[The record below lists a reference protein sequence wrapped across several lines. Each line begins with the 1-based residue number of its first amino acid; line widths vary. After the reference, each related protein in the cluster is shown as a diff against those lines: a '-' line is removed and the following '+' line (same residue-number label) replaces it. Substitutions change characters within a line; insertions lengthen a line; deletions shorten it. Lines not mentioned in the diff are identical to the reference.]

1 MGVVLCGIGSGIDFD
16 CNSKKKISGVKKVW
30 LFNVDLLESPI
41 DPNGTGY
48 VTGLEFTGYDGLYLF
63 DAGKFSHSA
72 LSTINVQ
79 AESGAVS
86 YLQSVILRLVADS
99 PTELSTLADMMV
111 STLGAIVLTNNNQF
125 RIYGA
130 ENGLAATEGVVEP
143 TGRAQGEDTSTN
155 ITLTGQE
162 RLPFRLLL
170 VTDFATTLSYVQALQ
185 I

>member
-1 MGVVLCGIGSGIDFD
+1 MGIVLCGIGSGIDFD
-16 CNSKKKISGVKKVW
+16 CNSKKKVSGVKKVW
-30 LFNVDLLESPI
+30 LFNLDLLNAPI

-86 YLQSVILRLVADS
+86 YLQSVILRLVADD
-99 PTELSTLADMMV
+99 PTELSTLADLMV
-111 STLGAIVLTNNNQF
+111 ATVGAIVLTNNNQF

-130 ENGLAATEGVVEP
+130 TNGLSATEGVVEP

-162 RLPFRLLL
+162 PLAFRFLLR
-170 VTDFATTLSYVQALQ
+170 TDYATTLAYVQALQ
-185 I
+185 F

>member
-1 MGVVLCGIGSGIDFD
+1 MGIVLCGISSGIDYD
-16 CNSKKKISGVKKVW
+16 CLSKKKISGVKKVW
-30 LFNVDLLESPI
+30 LFNVDLLNSPI

-72 LSTINVQ
+72 TSTINVQ

-86 YLQSVILRLVADS
+86 FLQSVILRLVADT
-99 PTELSTLADMMV
+99 PTEIQTISDLLV
-111 STLGAIVLTNNNQF
+111 STVGAIVLTNNGEF

-130 ENGLAATEGVVEP
+130 INGMAATEGVVSP

-155 ITLTGQE
+155 ITLTGE
-162 RLPFRLLL
+162 EALPYRLLL
-170 VTDFATTLSYVQALQ
+170 RTDYATTLAYIQALQ
-185 I
+185 F